1 MNEIYNRRE
10 HLSRLGLLAGAALL
24 PACQGT
30 PAGDWLADKAAANT
44 LEAYAAVQD
53 KAMVDAL
60 YVVPPD
66 GRNAKLVPPLLA
78 SHYVLERLRA
88 TTLAV
93 RRPMGNGG
101 DMRGARDIVDG
112 YVPDVDKD
120 VVSQLYLQVAKGRG
134 NLVKAYKPR
143 MGGRIASLFQ
153 PPMVMGPQRVEWYSV
168 DNPLIE
174 WSAQGRVVSVLTHA
188 FQAATSLGVL
198 VTRYSSVY
206 FGPSTGRHL
215 ENGIRNSEFADL
227 ELRTL

>member
-1 MNEIYNRRE
+1 MNDSSTRRE

-30 PAGDWLADKAAANT
+30 GAGDWLADRAAANT
-44 LEAYAAVQD
+44 LEAYAKVQD
-53 KAMVDAL
+53 KAMVDAM

-66 GRNAKLVPPLLA
+66 GRNARPAQPLLA
-78 SHYVLERLRA
+78 SHYVLERLLP
-88 TTLAV
+88 TTLAL

-101 DMRGARDIVDG
+101 DMRGAREIVDG
-112 YVPDVDKD
+112 YVPDVDRD
-120 VVSQLYLQVAKGRG
+120 VVLQLYLQVAKRRG
-134 NLVKAYKPR
+134 NVVKVYKPR

-153 PPMVMGPQRVEWYSV
+153 PPMVMGPQRVEWYAV

-174 WSAQGRVVSVLTHA
+174 WSSQGRVVSVLTHA

-198 VTRYSSVY
+198 VSRYSSVY